1 MKNVVIK
8 IFVVLTLVFAYII
21 TSRTPMMWE
30 DVVYTLKAD
39 AALGAAMSNS
49 SVADTLNF
57 ERYNRVADVEDLVT
71 SSYYHYMNAN
81 GRLFP
86 HMTSQT
92 FGALIGKPLF
102 DVLNALMFV
111 LLICVVTYLVTNTRK
126 DYWRW
131 WVVVLSALWFL
142 LPATNTCFF
151 LMTYAL
157 NYLWSSVLC
166 ISFLLLYQYSS
177 NRQQSL
183 LFIFLGCLFSF
194 GAGWSHEGIAVG
206 IAAGVLFDVFL
217 LYRSGQRN
225 DYKLALALSFC
236 LGAAFLCLSPG
247 IFTRTDAALPLY
259 NHLLSFAR
267 LRVFWLFLLCWC
279 IFSRRVDY
287 IRDNRLLLVAL
298 CVQTLFMFY
307 VGYRSSRVLW
317 GTEFFSIIL
326 LLKIFVFKESRRII
340 LSVVSSI
347 CMALLILH
355 FGWLTYRS
363 GEVRKQYDAVISL
376 YMRSVDGQVKYD
388 INPECGIV
396 SNFIPT
402 PLCSYNPFEQ
412 FTFSLYYTHNKKQL
426 EIVPDS
432 SLNTEPH
439 E

>member
-1 MKNVVIK
+1 
-8 IFVVLTLVFAYII
+8 
-21 TSRTPMMWE
+21 MMWE

-57 ERYNRVADVEDLVT
+57 NRYNRVSDVEDLVT

-102 DVLNALMFV
+102 NVLNALMFV
-111 LLICVVTYLVTNTRK
+111 LLICVFTYLVTNTRK

-206 IAAGVLFDVFL
+206 IEANADSV
-217 LYRSGQRN
+217 
-225 DYKLALALSFC
+225 
-236 LGAAFLCLSPG
+236 
-247 IFTRTDAALPLY
+247 TDAMNELSNMTVDAYDPNIQSVDVSGGGTSIIDEIKSLKDAILGMQLVLDTGATVGGLAPAMDRQLG
-259 NHLLSFAR
+259 SFA
-267 LRVFWLFLLCWC
+267 V
-279 IFSRRVDY
+279 
-287 IRDNRLLLVAL
+287 
-298 CVQTLFMFY
+298 
-307 VGYRSSRVLW
+307 
-317 GTEFFSIIL
+317 
-326 LLKIFVFKESRRII
+326 
-340 LSVVSSI
+340 
-347 CMALLILH
+347 
-355 FGWLTYRS
+355 
-363 GEVRKQYDAVISL
+363 
-376 YMRSVDGQVKYD
+376 
-388 INPECGIV
+388 
-396 SNFIPT
+396 
-402 PLCSYNPFEQ
+402 YNGRG
-412 FTFSLYYTHNKKQL
+412 N
-426 EIVPDS
+426 
-432 SLNTEPH
+432 
-439 E
+439 